1 MSIVSVSTRPSYWP
15 VAIARAVVALALAAA
30 ITFNADHSPQFGLV
44 VFGIFAVLTGIVVA
58 VGSGRVSTTS
68 AGRGL
73 VITRGAIGVAAGVV
87 AIAANDGG
95 LGFLLYLVSVYAAIT
110 GGLEIYGSLR
120 KSDASP
126 ATRDLLIVGMATAIL
141 ALVFLLIPPDAV
153 FAVGFLGA
161 YGAVLG
167 VFLVIAGLSLK
178 WSAFPKADPSPADAA
193 KAPTDGSVSL

>member
-1 MSIVSVSTRPSYWP
+1 VSIVSVPTRPGYWP
-15 VAIARAVVALALAAA
+15 IAIARAVVALALAAA
-30 ITFNADHSPQFGLV
+30 ITFNADHSPQFGLI
-44 VFGIFAVLTGIVVA
+44 VFGIFAVLTGVVVA
-58 VGSGRVSTTS
+58 VGSARSTTS
-68 AGRGL
+68 AAGRGL
-73 VITRGAIGVAAGVV
+73 VIIQGVIGIVAGVV
-87 AIAANDGG
+87 AIAANGGG

-110 GGLEIYGSLR
+110 GGLEIYGALR

-126 ATRDLLIVGMATAIL
+126 ATRDLLIVGIATAIL

-178 WSAFPKADPSPADAA
+178 WSSAKDASA
-193 KAPTDGSVSL
+193 RTAAATEDGSVSL